1 MVAPVIAAAAGTAA
15 RGAVLYESKHLAKQQ
30 LAKRAAASFA
40 NKQSATNLATA
51 APLNIA
57 QSQPTAAPMGDQEF
71 ADRLGSFSQPQQQ
84 DSQFW
89 NQMAQAEMQEVYQ
102 MQLQQQRIQALQ
114 QQQEQAD
121 TSVVGQM
128 KAAKDKLS
136 TEATAYL
143 WEMASIG
150 SLVEIEGAGLWTVSG
165 SGLLIDGFSAA
176 GTIFSTD
183 GKPLLSKYAPPP
195 FSLKKITTYPQATK
209 AGVGVLLLTA
219 IIPIFMLAVGI
230 VGYVVLSADSVVG
243 TASLLLGPLGTL
255 LTSLISL

>member
-1 MVAPVIAAAAGTAA
+1 MVVPVIAAAAGTAA
-15 RGAVLYESKHLAKQQ
+15 RGAVLHESKHLAKQQ
-30 LAKRAAASFA
+30 LAKRAAASFGNNAVLNA
-40 NKQSATNLATA
+40 NLGQLPAPQPAPANNDDAFMNRMAAYSQS
-51 APLNIA
+51 
-57 QSQPTAAPMGDQEF
+57 
-71 ADRLGSFSQPQQQ
+71 RPQQQ
-84 DSQFW
+84 DGQFW
-89 NQMAQAEMQEVYQ
+89 SQAAQAEMQEVYQ

-150 SLVEIEGAGLWTVSG
+150 SLVEIEGAGLWTMSG

-219 IIPIFMLAVGI
+219 IIPIFLLAIGI